1 MLDMLG
7 KEINVFKS
15 MLKRLKRNEKR
26 LKKQAVRVDQICR
39 QYDEM
44 LLSMLQK

>member
-1 MLDMLG
+1 MLKMLG

-26 LKKQAVRVDQICR
+26 LKKQAARVDQICND
-39 QYDEM
+39 YDEM
-44 LLSMLQK
+44 LLSMLK